1 MNTKKGER
9 ISKRE
14 AADSMTT
21 NAGERKE
28 IERKRERQRL
38 REVPSESERVT
49 QNRERNSEIVEE

>member
-1 MNTKKGER
+1 
-9 ISKRE
+9 
-14 AADSMTT
+14 MTT